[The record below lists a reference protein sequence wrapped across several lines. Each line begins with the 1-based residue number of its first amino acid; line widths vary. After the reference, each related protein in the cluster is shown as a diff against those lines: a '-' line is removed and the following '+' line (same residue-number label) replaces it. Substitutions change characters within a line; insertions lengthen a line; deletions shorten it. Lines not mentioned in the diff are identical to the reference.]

1 METPRAQSTII
12 SLLSPS
18 STAPE
23 GYIGTLSLEDV
34 LKSVLMA
41 TLKASTNSSLHA
53 AYHILDD
60 LETTKTCLSLPSKT
74 LALANFYFDAT
85 LTSADRL
92 ATLMSATLLQGVANI
107 LELQGVTPAP
117 SVWLVQRST
126 NRAPSPARSYAG

>member
-1 METPRAQSTII
+1 M
-12 SLLSPS
+12 
-18 STAPE
+18 
-23 GYIGTLSLEDV
+23 GYIGNLSIEDV

-92 ATLMSATLLQGVANI
+92 ATLTSVTLLQGVATI

-117 SVWLVQRST
+117 
-126 NRAPSPARSYAG
+126 PARLVKPS